1 MDTEENPTEVEGP
14 PILLSQ
20 IELKNFKS
28 VTSQT
33 VALRPLSVFVG
44 PNSAGKT
51 TVIQSILM
59 RVSPPGGMDSRLISL
74 NDDVT
79 KLHSMELVRRE
90 SARAGEMVAVGG
102 QLSLR
107 IDDAT
112 APFLHRSILEELHR
126 LRRAA
131 MSRMGSEPEEVE
143 ASNEAQIAWTLFLET
158 PIADE
163 DDAPPGT
170 AKVHSAQM
178 MAAFC
183 PADRAEHDHLHD
195 YLLASAA
202 VEDEDYTPILPA
214 AIINVRFDHHGEA
227 PFEEEPGSYR
237 ERRLLFR
244 PESSEPHGR
253 VSHPA
258 LTRPFGWMG
267 PSCDVAYSKPQ
278 KGHPNRIWCSASAKE
293 LVIRNLLKAWEW
305 TNSREFEE
313 IQGKKERTGTKIEV
327 PELNDEEME
336 EAWSEKWA
344 LLEREVVPQ
353 ARDWVNTYFSYL
365 AARSASDD
373 GTLLVDRL
381 PWIWFVDKKSYP
393 AEDVDELGGYL
404 SDLLDWTTSDEDD
417 EPEEV
422 RSPTIGP
429 ELDTNLLNT
438 FSDCYDEDPARL
450 TDLILD
456 RVAEPPFAEGVWMA
470 QNAAGTFRTLAYA
483 IKNYFNNHVFHVG
496 PLRAAPQTSYKISR
510 AETRRNHVGDNGRN
524 TINRL
529 IRRSTTEVVCPS
541 LHGEHE
547 TVPLK
552 EAVSRWMG
560 EGEDGY
566 GLRQFSDYESDSF
579 LDVIETFQVHQKGLK
594 TPRHLSELGIGVS
607 QVLPVVVQCLL
618 AQPGE
623 MVLLQQPEL
632 HLHPAL
638 QQRLGDFLLAC
649 ARSGRQIIL
658 ETHSEYLISRLALRV
673 AEDQTG
679 QIGDDLFNVLLTEK
693 GDNGTEYKQA
703 DIDRYGSIKWPTD
716 FFDEGASEA
725 YNILRAGLEK
735 QKVHLRDTAQ
745 SYVEA
750 AQVTDEASEGST

>member
-1 MDTEENPTEVEGP
+1 MSTEENPTGVEGP

-20 IELKNFKS
+20 IELENFKS

-59 RVSPPGGMDSRLISL
+59 RVRPPGGMDFGLISL

-79 KLHSMELVRRE
+79 KLHSMELLLRE
-90 SARAGEMVAVGG
+90 SALEGEMVAVGG
-102 QLSLR
+102 ELSLR
-107 IDDAT
+107 VDDA
-112 APFLHRSILEELHR
+112 ASPFLHRAGLEELHR

-131 MSRMGSEPEEVE
+131 MNQRGGGPEEVE
-143 ASNEAQIAWTLFLET
+143 ALNEVQVAWTLLLTT

-163 DDAPPGT
+163 EDVPPGT
-170 AKVHSAQM
+170 AVVHSAHM
-178 MAAFC
+178 LAAFSST
-183 PADRAEHDHLHD
+183 DRAEHDHLRA
-195 YLLASAA
+195 LLPATDFD
-202 VEDEDYTPILPA
+202 ENEDYIPFLPA
-214 AIINVRFDHHGEA
+214 AVISARFDHHGKA
-227 PFEEEPGSYR
+227 PFEVEPRSYS
-237 ERRLLFR
+237 RRPALFV
-244 PESSEPHGR
+244 PESSEPNGQ

-258 LTRPFGWMG
+258 LNRPYVPMG

-381 PWIWFVDKKSYP
+381 PWMWFVDKKSYP
-393 AEDVDELGGYL
+393 AKDVDELGGYL
-404 SDLLDWTTSDEDD
+404 SDLLDCPTRDEDD

-470 QNAAGTFRTLAYA
+470 QNAAGTFRTLASA

-496 PLRAAPQTSYKISR
+496 PLRAAPQTSYAISR

-716 FFDEGASEA
+716 FFDEGAKEA
-725 YNILRAGLEK
+725 FDILRAGLEK
-735 QKVHLRDTAQ
+735 QKGHLLDAAQ
-745 SYVEA
+745 ATEEA
-750 AQVTDEASEGST
+750 AQATDEASEGSA

>member
-1 MDTEENPTEVEGP
+1 MSTEENPTEVEGP
-14 PILLSQ
+14 SILLSQ
-20 IELKNFKS
+20 IELENFKS

-59 RVSPPGGMDSRLISL
+59 RVHPPGGMDSGLISL
-74 NDDVT
+74 NDDAT

-90 SARAGEMVAVGG
+90 SAPAGEMVAVGG
-102 QLSLR
+102 ELSLR
-107 IDDAT
+107 IDDAA
-112 APFLHRSILEELHR
+112 APFLHRSSLEELHR

-131 MSRMGSEPEEVE
+131 MGERGSGPEGVE
-143 ASNEAQIAWTLFLET
+143 ALNEARIAWTLLLET

-170 AKVHSAQM
+170 AIVHSAHM

-183 PADRAEHDHLHD
+183 PADRAEHGH
-195 YLLASAA
+195 LLARAA
-202 VEDEDYTPILPA
+202 VEDEDEDYTPILPV
-214 AIINVRFDHHGEA
+214 AIISARFDHHGEA
-227 PFEEEPGSYR
+227 PFEDEPGSYR
-237 ERRLLFR
+237 ERRFLFR
-244 PESSEPHGR
+244 PESSEPNGR

-258 LTRPFGWMG
+258 LDRPFGWMG
-267 PSCDVAYSKPQ
+267 PSCDVAYSNPRR
-278 KGHPNRIWCSASAKE
+278 GYPSHIWCSASTKE
-293 LVIRNLLKAWEW
+293 LVVRNLLKAWEW
-305 TNSREFEE
+305 KNSQEFEE
-313 IQGKKERTGTKIEV
+313 MQGKKERTGTEIEV

-336 EAWSEKWA
+336 EAWSETWA

-353 ARDWVNTYFSYL
+353 ARDWVNTYFGYL

-373 GTLLVDRL
+373 GTLLVDRF
-381 PWIWFVDKKSYP
+381 PWMWFVDKNSYP
-393 AEDVDELGGYL
+393 AEDEDELGGYL
-404 SDLLDWTTSDEDD
+404 SDLLDWATSDEDD

-429 ELDTNLLNT
+429 DLDTNLLNIFT
-438 FSDCYDEDPARL
+438 DCYDEDPARL

-456 RVAEPPFAEGVWMA
+456 RVVEPPFAEGVWLE
-470 QNAAGTFRTLAYA
+470 QNASQTFRTLAYT
-483 IKNYFNNHVFHVG
+483 IENYFNNHVFHVG
-496 PLRAAPQTSYKISR
+496 PLRAAPQTSYEISR
-510 AETRRNHVGDNGRN
+510 AETRRNHVEDDGRN

-529 IRRSTTEVVCPS
+529 IHRSTTEVVCPS

-560 EGEDGY
+560 EGEDGH

-618 AQPGE
+618 ASPGE
-623 MVLLQQPEL
+623 LVLLQQPEL

-673 AEDQTG
+673 AEDPTG

-735 QKVHLRDTAQ
+735 QKRHLLD
-745 SYVEA
+745 A
-750 AQVTDEASEGST
+750 AQATDEASEGSA